1 MRAREWTNRIIE
13 MKDDGM
19 ADPDWLIESLLNWMS
34 EADVREFYRM
44 VIEHELFD
52 PLDDDE

>member
-19 ADPDWLIESLLNWMS
+19 ADPDWLIESLLNWMP

-44 VIEHELFD
+44 VIEHELLD

>member
-1 MRAREWTNRIIE
+1 

-44 VIEHELFD
+44 VIEHELLD
-52 PLDDDE
+52 PLDDDD